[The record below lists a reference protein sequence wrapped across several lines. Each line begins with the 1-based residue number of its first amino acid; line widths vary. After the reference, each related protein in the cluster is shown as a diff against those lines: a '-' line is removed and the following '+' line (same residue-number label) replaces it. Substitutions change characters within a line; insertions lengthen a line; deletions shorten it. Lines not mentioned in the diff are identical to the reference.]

1 LKNFSSLT
9 IPALIKYQAE
19 NLGSK
24 SALISDHETLSFLE
38 LDNLSTNIATH
49 LIDLNVLPGDRVA
62 IWAPNMNE
70 WVLAAI
76 AIHKVGGVL
85 VPINTRMKGKE
96 AAYILNNSESKIL
109 FSVKAFLGTDYFQ
122 LLENEDLP
130 YLKYQ
135 ISLDETKETDSK
147 ISFATLKDKAMDV
160 QLPQVIETDMADII
174 FTSGTTGKP
183 KGVISSHLQNIKVF
197 DYWSTYIGLN
207 ENDRYLIVNPF
218 FHTFGYKAGWLAAI
232 MRGATAYPCPIF
244 DADKIIQTINKEK
257 ISMLPGP
264 PTLYQSILSS
274 QLINTMDISS
284 LRLGVTGAASIP
296 VQLIKDMKEILGFET
311 VITAYGLTES
321 TGVVTMCTPND
332 DYETI
337 ATTSGCAIADVEVKC
352 VDQDNREVHAG
363 EPGQILVRG
372 YNITQ
377 GYFNNPEAT
386 QEAID
391 SDGWLHT
398 GDIGILDSNGYI
410 KITDR
415 SKDMFIVGGFNAYP
429 AEIENILC
437 DHPAISQAAVI
448 GIDDERMG
456 EVAKAFVV
464 LKPNQDL
471 DTASLLEW
479 SKQNTIDLKVYLHP
493 TVSEIKDGEYNDLGK
508 KTLRDFQDLDFE
520 VYQGLGTLEVSD
532 FRDNIHLS
540 ESGQRNLLSVFQ
552 GFDLN

>member
-1 LKNFSSLT
+1 MKNLSSFT
-9 IPALIKYQAE
+9 IPALIKHQAE
-19 NLGSK
+19 NFGSK
-24 SALISDHETLSFLE
+24 PALISDHETISFLE
-38 LDNLSTNIATH
+38 LDKLSTNIATH
-49 LIDLNVLPGDRVA
+49 LIDLNILPGDRVA

-85 VPINTRMKGKE
+85 VPINTRMKGRE

-109 FSVKAFLGTDYFQ
+109 FSLNTFLGTDYFK

-135 ISLDETKETDSK
+135 ISFDEIEATDSK
-147 ISFATLKDKAMDV
+147 ILFSTLKENTLDV
-160 QLPQVIETDMADII
+160 QLPEVIETDMADII

-218 FHTFGYKAGWLAAI
+218 FHTFGYKAGWLASV
-232 MRGATAYPCPIF
+232 MRGVTAYPCPIF
-244 DADKIIQTINKEK
+244 DADQIIQIINKEK

-264 PTLYQSILSS
+264 PTLYQSILTS
-274 QLINTMDISS
+274 QLIETMDISS

-296 VQLIKDMKEILGFET
+296 IQLIKDMKETLGFET

-321 TGVVTMCTPND
+321 TGVVTMCTPDD

-352 VDQDNREVHAG
+352 VNQENQEVPVG
-363 EPGQILVRG
+363 EPGEILVRG
-372 YNITQ
+372 YNVTQ
-377 GYFNNPEAT
+377 GYFNNQEAT

-448 GIDDERMG
+448 GIEDERMG
-456 EVAKAFVV
+456 EVAKAFVI

-471 DTASLLEW
+471 DTESLLQW
-479 SKQNTIDLKVYLHP
+479 SKDNMANYKVPREVEFVRELPTNAAGKIMKYLLKD
-493 TVSEIKDGEYNDLGK
+493 K
-508 KTLRDFQDLDFE
+508 
-520 VYQGLGTLEVSD
+520 
-532 FRDNIHLS
+532 
-540 ESGQRNLLSVFQ
+540 
-552 GFDLN
+552 

>member
-1 LKNFSSLT
+1 MGEDIKLKTLDKLT
-9 IPALIKYQAE
+9 IPSLIKFQAK
-19 NLGSK
+19 NLSSK
-24 SALISDHETLSFLE
+24 PALISDNETLSFAD
-38 LDNLSTNIATH
+38 LDSLSTNIASYLIH
-49 LIDLNVLPGDRVA
+49 LGILPGDRVA

-76 AIHKVGGVL
+76 AIHKAGGVL

-96 AAYILNNSESKIL
+96 AAYILNNSEAKIL
-109 FSVKAFLGTDYFQ
+109 FSVKTFLGTDYFQ
-122 LLENEDLP
+122 LLEKEDLP
-130 YLKYQ
+130 HLKHQ
-135 ISLDETKETDSK
+135 IALDESRPKELNL
-147 ISFATLKDKAMDV
+147 SFESLKEQALDV
-160 QLPQVIETDMADII
+160 ELPEVRGTDMADII

-207 ENDRYLIVNPF
+207 KNDQYLIVNPF
-218 FHTFGYKAGWLAAI
+218 FHTFGYKAGWLASI
-232 MRGATAYPCPIF
+232 MRGATAYPCPVF
-244 DADKIIQTINKEK
+244 DVDKILRVINEHK

-264 PTLYQSILSS
+264 PTLYQSILTS
-274 QLINTMDISS
+274 QLIETLDISS

-296 VQLIKDMKEILGFET
+296 VQLIKDMKEKLGFET

-321 TGVVTMCTPND
+321 TGVVTMCTPDD

-352 VDQDNREVHAG
+352 VNQDNQKVPAG
-363 EPGQILVRG
+363 EPGEILVRG

-377 GYFNNPEAT
+377 GYFNNVEAT
-386 QEAID
+386 KEAID
-391 SDGWLHT
+391 SEGWLHT
-398 GDIGILDSNGYI
+398 GDIGILDQSGYI

-448 GIDDERMG
+448 GIADERMG

-464 LKPNQDL
+464 LKPNYELQEATL
-471 DTASLLEW
+471 AQW
-479 SKQNTIDLKVYLHP
+479 SKENMANYKVP
-493 TVSEIKDGEYNDLGK
+493 KEIKFIDELPTNAAGK
-508 KTLRDFQDLDFE
+508 VMKF
-520 VYQGLGTLEVSD
+520 
-532 FRDNIHLS
+532 
-540 ESGQRNLLSVFQ
+540 LLKEI
-552 GFDLN
+552 

>member
-1 LKNFSSLT
+1 MKNLSSFT
-9 IPALIKYQAE
+9 IPALIKHQAE
-19 NLGSK
+19 NFGSK
-24 SALISDHETLSFLE
+24 PALISDHETISFLE
-38 LDNLSTNIATH
+38 LDKLSTNIATH
-49 LIDLNVLPGDRVA
+49 LIDLNILPGDRVA

-85 VPINTRMKGKE
+85 VPINTRMKGRE

-109 FSVKAFLGTDYFQ
+109 FSLKTFLGTDYFK

-135 ISLDETKETDSK
+135 ISFDEIEATDSK
-147 ISFATLKDKAMDV
+147 ILFSTLKENTLDV
-160 QLPQVIETDMADII
+160 QLPEVIETDMADII

-218 FHTFGYKAGWLAAI
+218 FHTFGYKAGWLASV
-232 MRGATAYPCPIF
+232 MRGVTAYPCPIF
-244 DADKIIQTINKEK
+244 DADQIIQIINKEK

-264 PTLYQSILSS
+264 PTLYQSILTS
-274 QLINTMDISS
+274 QLIETMDISS

-296 VQLIKDMKEILGFET
+296 IQLIKDMKETLGFET

-321 TGVVTMCTPND
+321 TGVVTMCTPDD

-352 VDQDNREVHAG
+352 VNQENQEVPVG
-363 EPGQILVRG
+363 EPGEILVRG
-372 YNITQ
+372 YNVTQ
-377 GYFNNPEAT
+377 GYFNNQEAT

-398 GDIGILDSNGYI
+398 GDIGILDTNGYI

-448 GIDDERMG
+448 GIEDERMG
-456 EVAKAFVV
+456 EVAKAFVI

-471 DTASLLEW
+471 DTRSLLQW
-479 SKQNTIDLKVYLHP
+479 SKDNMANYKVPREVEFVRELPTNAAGKIMKYLLKD
-493 TVSEIKDGEYNDLGK
+493 K
-508 KTLRDFQDLDFE
+508 
-520 VYQGLGTLEVSD
+520 
-532 FRDNIHLS
+532 
-540 ESGQRNLLSVFQ
+540 
-552 GFDLN
+552 

>member
-1 LKNFSSLT
+1 MKNLSSLT
-9 IPALIKYQAE
+9 IPALIKLQADK
-19 NLGSK
+19 LGSK
-24 SALISDHETLSFLE
+24 PALISDNETLSFLE

-70 WVLAAI
+70 WVLAAV

-109 FSVKAFLGTDYFQ
+109 FSIRTFLGTDYFQ

-135 ISLDETKETDSK
+135 ISLDETEATDSK
-147 ISFATLKDKAMDV
+147 IAFPALTDKTLDV
-160 QLPQVIETDMADII
+160 QLPEVIETDMADII

-218 FHTFGYKAGWLAAI
+218 FHTFGYKAGWLAAV
-232 MRGATAYPCPIF
+232 MRGVTAYPCPIF
-244 DADKIIQTINKEK
+244 DADKIIQIINKEK

-264 PTLYQSILSS
+264 PTLYQSILTSE
-274 QLINTMDISS
+274 LVKTMDISS

-296 VQLIKDMKEILGFET
+296 IQLIKDMKETLGFET

-321 TGVVTMCTPND
+321 TGVVTMCTPDD

-352 VDQDNREVHAG
+352 VNHDNQEVPAG
-363 EPGQILVRG
+363 EPGEILVRG

-377 GYFNNPEAT
+377 GYFKNPEAT

-391 SDGWLHT
+391 IDGWLHT
-398 GDIGILDSNGYI
+398 GDIGILDTNGYI

-448 GIDDERMG
+448 GIEDERMG

-471 DTASLLEW
+471 DADSLLQW
-479 SKQNTIDLKVYLHP
+479 SKDNMANYKVP
-493 TVSEIKDGEYNDLGK
+493 REVEFVSELPTNAAGKIMKYLLKD
-508 KTLRDFQDLDFE
+508 Q
-520 VYQGLGTLEVSD
+520 S
-532 FRDNIHLS
+532 
-540 ESGQRNLLSVFQ
+540 
-552 GFDLN
+552 

>member
-1 LKNFSSLT
+1 
-9 IPALIKYQAE
+9 
-19 NLGSK
+19 
-24 SALISDHETLSFLE
+24 
-38 LDNLSTNIATH
+38 
-49 LIDLNVLPGDRVA
+49 
-62 IWAPNMNE
+62 M
-70 WVLAAI
+70 
-76 AIHKVGGVL
+76 VGGVL

-122 LLENEDLP
+122 LLKNEDLP
-130 YLKYQ
+130 YLKHQ
-135 ISLDETKETDSK
+135 ISLDETKEADSQ
-147 ISFATLKDKAMDV
+147 ISFAALKDKAQDV
-160 QLPQVIETDMADII
+160 PLPQVIETDMADII

-352 VDQDNREVHAG
+352 VDQDNREVPAG
-363 EPGQILVRG
+363 EPGEILVRG
-372 YNITQ
+372 YNVTQ
-377 GYFNNPEAT
+377 GYFNNPQAT

-391 SDGWLHT
+391 RDGWLHT

-479 SKQNTIDLKVYLHP
+479 SKENMANYKVPRAIEFVRALPTNAAGKVMKYLLK
-493 TVSEIKDGEYNDLGK
+493 EEA
-508 KTLRDFQDLDFE
+508 
-520 VYQGLGTLEVSD
+520 
-532 FRDNIHLS
+532 
-540 ESGQRNLLSVFQ
+540 
-552 GFDLN
+552 

>member
-1 LKNFSSLT
+1 MKNLSSLT
-9 IPALIKYQAE
+9 IPALIKHQAE

-24 SALISDHETLSFLE
+24 PALISDYETLSFLE

-49 LIDLNVLPGDRVA
+49 LINLNILPGDRVA

-109 FSVKAFLGTDYFQ
+109 FSVNTFLGTDYFQ

-130 YLKYQ
+130 YLKYK
-135 ISLDETKETDSK
+135 ISLDETEVIDLK
-147 ISFATLKDKAMDV
+147 IPFSTLKDKTVDV
-160 QLPQVIETDMADII
+160 QLPEVMETDMADII

-183 KGVISSHLQNIKVF
+183 KGVISTHLQNIKVF
-197 DYWSTYIGLN
+197 DYWSSYIGLN

-218 FHTFGYKAGWLAAI
+218 FHTFGYKAGWLAAV
-232 MRGATAYPCPIF
+232 MRGVTAYPCPIF
-244 DADKIIQTINKEK
+244 DADKIIQIINKEK
-257 ISMLPGP
+257 ITMLPGP
-264 PTLYQSILSS
+264 PTLYQSILTS
-274 QLINTMDISS
+274 QLIETIDISS

-296 VQLIKDMKEILGFET
+296 IQLIKDMKETLGFET

-352 VDQDNREVHAG
+352 IDQNNKVVPAG
-363 EPGQILVRG
+363 EPGEILVRG

-391 SDGWLHT
+391 TDGWLHT

-448 GIDDERMG
+448 GIEDERMG
-456 EVAKAFVV
+456 EVAKAFVL

-471 DTASLLEW
+471 DADSLLQW
-479 SKQNTIDLKVYLHP
+479 SKDNMANYKVPREVEFVRELPTNAAGKIMKYLLK
-493 TVSEIKDGEYNDLGK
+493 D
-508 KTLRDFQDLDFE
+508 
-520 VYQGLGTLEVSD
+520 
-532 FRDNIHLS
+532 
-540 ESGQRNLLSVFQ
+540 ES
-552 GFDLN
+552 

>member
-1 LKNFSSLT
+1 MKNLSSFT

-19 NLGSK
+19 NFGSK
-24 SALISDHETLSFLE
+24 PALISDHETLSFLE
-38 LDNLSTNIATH
+38 LDKLSTNIATH
-49 LIDLNVLPGDRVA
+49 LIDLNILPGDRVA

-85 VPINTRMKGKE
+85 VPINTRMKGRE

-109 FSVKAFLGTDYFQ
+109 FSLNTFLGTDYFK

-135 ISLDETKETDSK
+135 ISFDEIEATDFEIPFS
-147 ISFATLKDKAMDV
+147 TLKENTLDV
-160 QLPQVIETDMADII
+160 QLPEVIETDMADII

-218 FHTFGYKAGWLAAI
+218 FHTFGYKAGWLASV
-232 MRGATAYPCPIF
+232 MRGVTAYPCPIF
-244 DADKIIQTINKEK
+244 DAEKIIQIINKEK

-264 PTLYQSILSS
+264 PTLYQSILTS
-274 QLINTMDISS
+274 QLIETMDISS

-296 VQLIKDMKEILGFET
+296 IQLIKDMKETLGFET

-321 TGVVTMCTPND
+321 TGVVTMCTPDD

-352 VDQDNREVHAG
+352 VNQNNQEVPAG
-363 EPGQILVRG
+363 EPGEILVRG
-372 YNITQ
+372 YNVTQ
-377 GYFNNPEAT
+377 GYFNNQEAT

-398 GDIGILDSNGYI
+398 GDIGILDTNGYI

-448 GIDDERMG
+448 GIEDERMG
-456 EVAKAFVV
+456 EVAKAFVI

-471 DTASLLEW
+471 DTESLLQW
-479 SKQNTIDLKVYLHP
+479 SKDNMANYKVPREVEFVRELPTNAAGKIMKYLLKD
-493 TVSEIKDGEYNDLGK
+493 K
-508 KTLRDFQDLDFE
+508 
-520 VYQGLGTLEVSD
+520 
-532 FRDNIHLS
+532 
-540 ESGQRNLLSVFQ
+540 
-552 GFDLN
+552 

>member
-1 LKNFSSLT
+1 MKNLSTLT
-9 IPALIKYQAE
+9 IPALIKLQADK
-19 NLGSK
+19 LGSK
-24 SALISDHETLSFLE
+24 PALISDDETLSFLE

-70 WVLAAI
+70 WVLAAV

-109 FSVKAFLGTDYFQ
+109 FSVRTFLGTDYFQ

-135 ISLDETKETDSK
+135 ISLDETEATDSK
-147 ISFATLKDKAMDV
+147 IAFPTLIDKTLDV
-160 QLPQVIETDMADII
+160 QLPEVIETDMADII

-218 FHTFGYKAGWLAAI
+218 FHTFGYKAGWLAAV
-232 MRGATAYPCPIF
+232 MRGVTAYPCPIF
-244 DADKIIQTINKEK
+244 DADKIIQIINKEK

-264 PTLYQSILSS
+264 PTLYQSILTSE
-274 QLINTMDISS
+274 LVKTMDISS

-296 VQLIKDMKEILGFET
+296 IQLIKDMKETLGFET

-321 TGVVTMCTPND
+321 TGVVTMCTPDD

-352 VDQDNREVHAG
+352 VNHDNQEVPAG
-363 EPGQILVRG
+363 EPGEILVRG

-377 GYFNNPEAT
+377 GYFKNPEAT

-391 SDGWLHT
+391 IDGWLHT
-398 GDIGILDSNGYI
+398 GDIGILDTNGYI

-448 GIDDERMG
+448 GIEDERMG

-471 DTASLLEW
+471 DADSLLQW
-479 SKQNTIDLKVYLHP
+479 SKDNMANYKVP
-493 TVSEIKDGEYNDLGK
+493 REIEFVSELPTNAAGKIMKYLLKD
-508 KTLRDFQDLDFE
+508 
-520 VYQGLGTLEVSD
+520 
-532 FRDNIHLS
+532 
-540 ESGQRNLLSVFQ
+540 ES
-552 GFDLN
+552 

>member
-1 LKNFSSLT
+1 MKNLSALT
-9 IPALIKYQAE
+9 IPALIKLQADK
-19 NLGSK
+19 LGSK
-24 SALISDHETLSFLE
+24 PALVSDDETLSFLE

-70 WVLAAI
+70 WVLAAL

-109 FSVKAFLGTDYFQ
+109 FSVRTFLGTDYFQ

-135 ISLDETKETDSK
+135 ISLDETEATDSK
-147 ISFATLKDKAMDV
+147 IAFPTLIDRTLDV
-160 QLPQVIETDMADII
+160 QLPEVIETDMADII

-207 ENDRYLIVNPF
+207 ENDKYLIVNPF
-218 FHTFGYKAGWLAAI
+218 FHTFGYKAGWLAAV
-232 MRGATAYPCPIF
+232 MRGVTAYPCPIF
-244 DADKIIQTINKEK
+244 DADKIIQIINKEK

-264 PTLYQSILSS
+264 PTLYQSILTSE
-274 QLINTMDISS
+274 LVKTMDISS

-296 VQLIKDMKEILGFET
+296 IQLIKDMKETLGFET
-311 VITAYGLTES
+311 IITAYGLTES

-352 VDQDNREVHAG
+352 IDQDSTVVPAG
-363 EPGQILVRG
+363 EPGEILVRG

-448 GIDDERMG
+448 GIKDERMG
-456 EVAKAFVV
+456 EVAKAFVL

-471 DTASLLEW
+471 DADSLLQW
-479 SKQNTIDLKVYLHP
+479 SKDNMANYKVPREVEFVKELPTNAAGKIMKYLLK
-493 TVSEIKDGEYNDLGK
+493 D
-508 KTLRDFQDLDFE
+508 
-520 VYQGLGTLEVSD
+520 
-532 FRDNIHLS
+532 
-540 ESGQRNLLSVFQ
+540 ES
-552 GFDLN
+552 

>member
-1 LKNFSSLT
+1 MKNLSSFT
-9 IPALIKYQAE
+9 IPALIKHQAE
-19 NLGSK
+19 NFGSK
-24 SALISDHETLSFLE
+24 PALISDHETISFLE
-38 LDNLSTNIATH
+38 LDKLSTNIAAH
-49 LIDLNVLPGDRVA
+49 LIDLNILPGDRVA

-85 VPINTRMKGKE
+85 VPINTRMKGRE

-109 FSVKAFLGTDYFQ
+109 FSLNTFLGTDYFK

-135 ISLDETKETDSK
+135 ISFDEIEATDFEIPFS
-147 ISFATLKDKAMDV
+147 TLKENTLDV
-160 QLPQVIETDMADII
+160 QLPEVIETDMADII

-218 FHTFGYKAGWLAAI
+218 FHTFGYKAGWLASV
-232 MRGATAYPCPIF
+232 MRGVTAYPCPVF
-244 DADKIIQTINKEK
+244 DADKIIQIINKEK

-264 PTLYQSILSS
+264 PTLYQSILTS
-274 QLINTMDISS
+274 QLIETMDISS

-296 VQLIKDMKEILGFET
+296 IQLIKDMKETLGFET

-321 TGVVTMCTPND
+321 TGVVTMCTPDD

-352 VDQDNREVHAG
+352 VNQENQEVPVG
-363 EPGQILVRG
+363 EPGEILVRG
-372 YNITQ
+372 YNVTQ
-377 GYFNNPEAT
+377 GYFNNQEAT

-398 GDIGILDSNGYI
+398 GDIGTLDSNGYI

-448 GIDDERMG
+448 GIEDERMG
-456 EVAKAFVV
+456 EVAKAFVI

-471 DTASLLEW
+471 DTESLLQW
-479 SKQNTIDLKVYLHP
+479 SKDNMANYKVPREVEFVRELPTNAAGKIMKYLLKD
-493 TVSEIKDGEYNDLGK
+493 K
-508 KTLRDFQDLDFE
+508 
-520 VYQGLGTLEVSD
+520 
-532 FRDNIHLS
+532 
-540 ESGQRNLLSVFQ
+540 
-552 GFDLN
+552 

>member
-1 LKNFSSLT
+1 MKNLSSLT
-9 IPALIKYQAE
+9 IPALIKHQAE
-19 NLGSK
+19 SLGSK
-24 SALISDHETLSFLE
+24 PALISDHETLSFLE

-49 LIDLNVLPGDRVA
+49 LIDLNISPGDRVA

-122 LLENEDLP
+122 LLKNEDLP

-135 ISLDETKETDSK
+135 ISLDETEAIDSK
-147 ISFATLKDKAMDV
+147 IPFSTLKDKTLDV
-160 QLPQVIETDMADII
+160 QLPEVTETDMADII

-218 FHTFGYKAGWLAAI
+218 FHTFGYKAGWLASV
-232 MRGATAYPCPIF
+232 MRGVTAYPCPIF
-244 DADKIIQTINKEK
+244 DADKIIQIINKEK
-257 ISMLPGP
+257 ITMLPGP
-264 PTLYQSILSS
+264 PTLYQSILTS
-274 QLINTMDISS
+274 QLIETIDISS

-296 VQLIKDMKEILGFET
+296 IQLIKDMKETLGFET

-352 VDQDNREVHAG
+352 VDQNNKVLPAG
-363 EPGQILVRG
+363 EPGEILVRG

-391 SDGWLHT
+391 TDGWLHT

-448 GIDDERMG
+448 GIEDERMG
-456 EVAKAFVV
+456 EVAKAFVL

-471 DTASLLEW
+471 DADSLLQW
-479 SKQNTIDLKVYLHP
+479 SKDNMANYKVPREVEFVRELPTNAAGKIMKYLLK
-493 TVSEIKDGEYNDLGK
+493 D
-508 KTLRDFQDLDFE
+508 
-520 VYQGLGTLEVSD
+520 
-532 FRDNIHLS
+532 
-540 ESGQRNLLSVFQ
+540 ES
-552 GFDLN
+552 

>member
-1 LKNFSSLT
+1 MKNLSTLT
-9 IPALIKYQAE
+9 IPALIKLQADK
-19 NLGSK
+19 LGSK
-24 SALISDHETLSFLE
+24 PALISDNETLSFLE

-70 WVLAAI
+70 WVLAAV

-109 FSVKAFLGTDYFQ
+109 FSVRTFLGTDYFQ

-135 ISLDETKETDSK
+135 ISLDETEATDSK
-147 ISFATLKDKAMDV
+147 IAFPTLIDKTLDV
-160 QLPQVIETDMADII
+160 QLPEVIETDMADII

-218 FHTFGYKAGWLAAI
+218 FHTFGYKAGWLAAV
-232 MRGATAYPCPIF
+232 MRGVTAYPCPIF
-244 DADKIIQTINKEK
+244 DADKIIQIINKEK

-264 PTLYQSILSS
+264 PTLYQSILTSE
-274 QLINTMDISS
+274 LVKTMDISS

-296 VQLIKDMKEILGFET
+296 IQLIKDMKETLGFET

-321 TGVVTMCTPND
+321 TGVVTMCTPDD

-352 VDQDNREVHAG
+352 VNHDNQEVPAG
-363 EPGQILVRG
+363 EPGEILVRG

-377 GYFNNPEAT
+377 GYFKNPEAT

-391 SDGWLHT
+391 IDGWLHT
-398 GDIGILDSNGYI
+398 GDIGILDTNGYI

-448 GIDDERMG
+448 GIEDERMG

-471 DTASLLEW
+471 DADSLLQW
-479 SKQNTIDLKVYLHP
+479 SKDNMANYKVP
-493 TVSEIKDGEYNDLGK
+493 REIEFVSELPTNAAGKIMKYLLKD
-508 KTLRDFQDLDFE
+508 
-520 VYQGLGTLEVSD
+520 
-532 FRDNIHLS
+532 
-540 ESGQRNLLSVFQ
+540 ES
-552 GFDLN
+552 

>member
-1 LKNFSSLT
+1 MKNLSSFT
-9 IPALIKYQAE
+9 IPALIKHQAE
-19 NLGSK
+19 KFGSK
-24 SALISDHETLSFLE
+24 PALISDHETISFLE
-38 LDNLSTNIATH
+38 LDKLSTNIATH
-49 LIDLNVLPGDRVA
+49 LIDLNILPGDRVA

-85 VPINTRMKGKE
+85 VPINTRMKGRE

-109 FSVKAFLGTDYFQ
+109 FSLKTFLGTDYFK
-122 LLENEDLP
+122 LLENENLS

-135 ISLDETKETDSK
+135 ISFDETEATDSK
-147 ISFATLKDKAMDV
+147 ILFSTLKENTLDV
-160 QLPQVIETDMADII
+160 QLPEVIETDMADII

-218 FHTFGYKAGWLAAI
+218 FHTFGYKAGWLASV
-232 MRGATAYPCPIF
+232 MRGVTAYPCPVF
-244 DADKIIQTINKEK
+244 DADQIIQIINKEK

-264 PTLYQSILSS
+264 PTLYQSILTS
-274 QLINTMDISS
+274 QLIETMDISS

-296 VQLIKDMKEILGFET
+296 IQLIKDMKETLGFET

-321 TGVVTMCTPND
+321 TGVVTMCTPDD

-352 VDQDNREVHAG
+352 VNQDNQEVPAG
-363 EPGQILVRG
+363 EPGEILVRG

-377 GYFNNPEAT
+377 GYFNNEEAT

-398 GDIGILDSNGYI
+398 GDIGILDTNGYI

-448 GIDDERMG
+448 GIEDERMG
-456 EVAKAFVV
+456 EVAKAFVI

-471 DTASLLEW
+471 DTESLLQW
-479 SKQNTIDLKVYLHP
+479 SKDNMANYKVPREVEFVRELPTNAAGKIMKYLLKD
-493 TVSEIKDGEYNDLGK
+493 K
-508 KTLRDFQDLDFE
+508 
-520 VYQGLGTLEVSD
+520 
-532 FRDNIHLS
+532 
-540 ESGQRNLLSVFQ
+540 
-552 GFDLN
+552 